1 MLAVRL
7 ENWLL
12 YGNATRYMIVKQAGI
27 GRNPPDC
34 GKRRASMIALAA
46 VSILPWS
53 ASFTF
58 QARQ

>member
-1 MLAVRL
+1 
-7 ENWLL
+7 
-12 YGNATRYMIVKQAGI
+12 MIVKQAGI

-58 QARQ
+58 EARQ